1 MATNK
6 AASMETMQELHS
18 LIVQTHINR
27 LKKDIEE
34 GFITDAATASA
45 IAKLLADNGVFCAPA
60 DKEDLADLRDEL
72 KQNLE
77 MRRQKRKAL
86 QLVKDAEK
94 DFKVG

>member
-1 MATNK
+1 MAANK
-6 AASMETMQELHS
+6 AASMSEMQELHS

-60 DKEDLADLRDEL
+60 DKDDLADLRDEL
-72 KQNLE
+72 KQNME

-86 QLVKDAEK
+86 KLVEAADQ

>member
-27 LKKDIEE
+27 LKKDIAE

-45 IAKLLADNGVFCAPA
+45 IAEGSSRYDWLPITRSVRA
-60 DKEDLADLRDEL
+60 
-72 KQNLE
+72 
-77 MRRQKRKAL
+77 
-86 QLVKDAEK
+86 
-94 DFKVG
+94 